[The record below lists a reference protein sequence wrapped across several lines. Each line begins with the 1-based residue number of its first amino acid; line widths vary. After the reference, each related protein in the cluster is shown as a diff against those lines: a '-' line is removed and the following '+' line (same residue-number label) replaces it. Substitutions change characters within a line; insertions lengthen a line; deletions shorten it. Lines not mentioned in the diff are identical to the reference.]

1 MCMHRVYTGAAM
13 AHRVNVLLEDAVWAT
28 LSKAPQGERSHIVNS
43 ALKQWFHSRSRRD
56 AARRMD
62 ELRALLPPISTRQIV
77 AWVREE
83 RQRAG

>member
-1 MCMHRVYTGAAM
+1 M

-28 LSKAPQGERSHIVNS
+28 LSKAPQGERSHIVNN
-43 ALKQWFHSRSRRD
+43 ALKQWFHRRSRRD

-62 ELRALLPPISTRQIV
+62 ELRALLPPISAKQIV

-83 RQRAG
+83 RERAG